1 MERFEPV
8 LCECG
13 FRLLCCAS
21 GAAFAIIAVALV
33 IFR

>member
-8 LCECG
+8 LCQCG

-21 GAAFAIIAVALV
+21 GSAFAIIAVALV

>member
-1 MERFEPV
+1 MERFEPA
-8 LCECG
+8 LCQCG

-21 GAAFAIIAVALV
+21 GAAMAIFGFALL